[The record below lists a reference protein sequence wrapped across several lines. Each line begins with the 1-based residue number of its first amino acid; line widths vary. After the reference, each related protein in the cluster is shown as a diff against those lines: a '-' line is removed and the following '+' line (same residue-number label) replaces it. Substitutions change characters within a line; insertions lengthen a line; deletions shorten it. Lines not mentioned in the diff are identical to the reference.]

1 VVQETV
7 FEMPTLRLTDGSK
20 VFAAGRGFGVQPGE
34 RLVFRFTAD
43 SPKQMESMNFT
54 TTGPKS
60 KILGLYDVSPFIR
73 DIEVDTSFA
82 EPYELFIERET
93 DSPMPQTVFGPLRIV
108 PRRLF
113 IEVSAEGQMDPNAC
127 WAASIAWWSNAMRD
141 RPTLNQQDLLMRS
154 AGMWNSDGTINID
167 KFEKGVKESSDL
179 SHDDQADQPVVLEEL
194 PGLLA
199 DCDRIPGAGRVWPYE
214 RPVRMGSWREGKGDG
229 PLVSGPWPE
238 QSRDRQRF
246 HVSPQSELQ
255 VQRSID
261 DARGEVL
268 GEGGARAVAA
278 IDCVSTGIPG

>member
-1 VVQETV
+1 
-7 FEMPTLRLTDGSK
+7 MPTLRLTDGSK

-60 KILGLYDVSPFIR
+60 KILGLYDVSPFVR

-141 RPTLNQQDLLMRS
+141 RPTLNQQGLLMRF

-179 SHDDQADQPVVLEEL
+179 RMTTKRINPSSLKSFLGCWPIVIGFRAPGGFGHMNVLY
-194 PGLLA
+194 GW
-199 DCDRIPGAGRVWPYE
+199 GAG
-214 RPVRMGSWREGKGDG
+214 GKVKAMDPWFPDPG
-229 PLVSGPWPE
+229 PNSLGTDNGFMYLLNPNFKFSGQLMTQEAKYWEKAAPG
-238 QSRDRQRF
+238 QSQLLIAY
-246 HVSPQSELQ
+246 PQEYL
-255 VQRSID
+255 D
-261 DARGEVL
+261 KLEV
-268 GEGGARAVAA
+268 
-278 IDCVSTGIPG
+278 